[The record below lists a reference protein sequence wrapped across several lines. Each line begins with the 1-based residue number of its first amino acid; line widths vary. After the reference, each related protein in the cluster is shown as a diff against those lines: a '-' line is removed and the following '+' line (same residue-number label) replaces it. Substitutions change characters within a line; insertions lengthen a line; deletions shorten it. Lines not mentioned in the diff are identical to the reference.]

1 MQWRQVGLL
10 TVALLLVLGGI
21 YKMTH
26 TSPRSDREL
35 ILDLIETGKQAIER
49 KSARRAMRLI
59 AEDYSDDEGNNYRA
73 LQQLAN
79 QVLTGARQVQVTIA
93 ATEIQQLQPPDAIVR
108 VAGIV
113 SLSDVEHA
121 EKQEFDLTLY
131 LVKRNGAWKVR
142 RIEGMKITTDG

>member
-1 MQWRQVGLL
+1 
-10 TVALLLVLGGI
+10 
-21 YKMTH
+21 
-26 TSPRSDREL
+26 
-35 ILDLIETGKQAIER
+35 
-49 KSARRAMRLI
+49 
-59 AEDYSDDEGNNYRA
+59 
-73 LQQLAN
+73 
-79 QVLTGARQVQVTIA
+79 VTIA

>member
-26 TSPRSDREL
+26 SSSRSDREL

-79 QVLTGARQVQVTIA
+79 QVLTGARQIQVTIA
-93 ATEIQQLQPPDAIVR
+93 TTEIQQLQPPNAVVR
-108 VAGIV
+108 VAGV
-113 SLSDVEHA
+113 VALSDVEYTDKH
-121 EKQEFDLTLY
+121 EFDLTLY
-131 LVKRNGAWKVR
+131 LIKRDGAWKVR
-142 RIEGMKITTDG
+142 RIEGMKITME